1 MPGSS
6 ITCTGLSSI
15 YDTHYYVAH
24 STGSTLLGLSI
35 DPTNDTFNVDTSKAA
50 AFPFLTG
57 DVFYFGN
64 NNLFTKY
71 FAIRISGTSIKAAT
85 TYENAIN
92 NIAVDLTITDATPT
106 SPASLYRY
114 SLSNTLATFHTGPFM
129 RHANYYVSSN
139 WQSSTVSSIKL
150 GVAQNF
156 TYSFI
161 MKQGTMTGIKSIG
174 SNFVNSDP
182 TTNDFAIGVL
192 YPFVATG
199 SPYLIGR
206 EGNSPATGY
215 GFTRSPIPVGNVTGQ
230 FKCVNKVISFDY
242 IASGVTTTVYST
254 SALTITNQLE
264 IFCYSGTNSAG
275 LTDCMITYT

>member
-6 ITCTGLSSI
+6 ITCTGLSNV
-15 YDTHYYVAH
+15 YDTHYFVAH

-57 DVFYFGN
+57 DVFYFGVFN
-64 NNLFTKY
+64 IFTKY
-71 FAIRISGTSIKAAT
+71 FAIRISATSIKAAT

-92 NIAVDLTITDATPT
+92 GIAVDLTITDATP
-106 SPASLYRY
+106 SSQFSYY
-114 SLSNTLATFHTGPFM
+114 KYCLSNTLATFHTGPFM
-129 RHANYYVSSN
+129 KSTNYYVSSN

-150 GVAQNF
+150 SVGQNF

-161 MKQGTMTGIKSIG
+161 MKQGTITGIKSIG

-182 TTNDFAIGVL
+182 TINDFAISIM
-192 YPFVATG
+192 YPFIAMG

-206 EGNSPATGY
+206 ESNSPAINN
-215 GFTRSPIPVGNVTGQ
+215 GFNRISLPVGNVTGQ

-242 IASGVTTTVYST
+242 IAGGITTTVYST

-264 IFCYSGTNSAG
+264 IFCYSGTNGAG
-275 LTDCMITYT
+275 LTDCIIVYT

>member
-6 ITCTGLSSI
+6 ITCTGLNNI
-15 YDTHYYVAH
+15 YDTHYFVTH
-24 STGSTLLGLSI
+24 SNGTTLQGLTI
-35 DPTNDTFNVDTSKAA
+35 DPANDTFNVDTSKAT

-57 DVFYFGN
+57 DVFYFSVSN
-64 NNLFTKY
+64 IFTKY

-92 NIAVDLTITDATPT
+92 NIAVDLTITDAT
-106 SPASLYRY
+106 SVSSNNIYKY
-114 SLSNTLATFHTGPFM
+114 CLSNTLATFHTGPVM
-129 RHANYYVSSN
+129 KSTNYYVSSN

-150 GVAQNF
+150 GVGQNF

-182 TTNDFAIGVL
+182 TTNDFAIGIL
-192 YPFVATG
+192 YPFIVSG

-206 EGNSPATGY
+206 ESTSLATNN
-215 GFTRSPIPVGNVTGQ
+215 GFNRTSIPIGNVTGQ

-242 IASGVTTTVYST
+242 IAGGITTTVYST

-264 IFCYSGTNSAG
+264 IFCYSGTNGAG
-275 LTDCMITYT
+275 LTDCIITYT